1 MIYLVKDD
9 LISLAVERFID
20 ESSEE
25 SDKIL
30 NTVELQNIQLIKGY
44 IASRYN
50 VSEIFSVLTP
60 IKHEILTRILTK
72 LVLFDIIRRN
82 AARKVPTDYKE
93 EYDKALELLEKIA
106 TGRIKLEGLP
116 VPTDENGNPTNSTSI
131 WGNNS
136 NPNFYI

>member
-30 NTVELQNIQLIKGY
+30 DTVELQNIQLIKGY
-44 IASRYN
+44 IASRYD
-50 VSEIFSVLTP
+50 VSEIFNALTP

-116 VPTDENGNPTNSTSI
+116 APTDENGNPTNSTSI

>member
-30 NTVELQNIQLIKGY
+30 DTVEIQNIQLIKGY

-50 VSEIFSVLTP
+50 VSEIFNVLAP
-60 IKHEILTRILTK
+60 IKHELLTRILTK
-72 LVLFDIIRRN
+72 LVLFDVIRRN

-116 VPTDENGNPTNSTSI
+116 LPTDENGNPTNSTSL